1 MKQKNVILMVV
12 AVGCGLVAAFLTS
25 QMSAKGKVEQVDV
38 VVAAKDLPVGTTI
51 TRADAPKMLEIR
63 KMPKDG
69 LPPNYVASMEELYD
83 KRLSRP
89 VRAKETFNPQDL
101 LKGGAIMLPPG
112 HNMVSMPV
120 GVGQAAAGFVGPGSR
135 VDVLATV
142 RLSNKLHAFPLL
154 VNMLVITA
162 NSSTVYADNGSGAFP
177 NLSMVSFAVK
187 GKEALLLSLAK
198 SRGCTIEL
206 MLRNSESDA
215 SETNEKRIEENIKL
229 LSSDRD
235 EAAIKGANG
244 DGTKNPETDPR
255 PVNPPVEQPK
265 ITETPKPEPKEVPVA
280 PYPTPKV
287 VTVQVLVA
295 TRDIPVGTDV
305 TADLL
310 AEAFAIKEYP
320 IGVAT
325 DALNDLKPA
334 LGKVFK
340 FGVAKGQWVT
350 GNMVGLPGLKPSPV
364 YPFVEPKPGP
374 SATVEPPK
382 PDPKIEP
389 KIVEK
394 PVQKKYHDVA
404 VHDANKTVIWRYE
417 EVKPGQWK
425 KVAEL
430 TPEQLAEADKP
441 ATPTPPKPATP
452 DAAKKAD

>member
-51 TRADAPKMLEIR
+51 TRADAAKMLEIK

-69 LPPNYVASMEELYD
+69 LPPQYVATMEELYD

-101 LKGGAIMLPPG
+101 LKGGAILLPPG

-154 VNMLVITA
+154 VNMLVVA
-162 NSSTVYADNGSGAFP
+162 VNSTTVYADNGSGAFP

-206 MLRNSESDA
+206 MLRHADSDTA
-215 SETNEKRIEENIKL
+215 ETNEKRIEENIKL
-229 LSSDRD
+229 LSSEKD
-235 EAAIKGANG
+235 EADIKNANG
-244 DGTKNPETDPR
+244 GDAKNPETTTR
-255 PVNPPVEQPK
+255 PTEAPKVEVKQPEQPK
-265 ITETPKPEPKEVPVA
+265 ELPVA

-287 VTVQVLVA
+287 VTAQVLVA
-295 TRDIPVGTDV
+295 TRDIPAGTDV

-310 AEAFAIKEYP
+310 AEAFAMKEYP

-325 DALNDLKPA
+325 DALDDLKPA

-382 PDPKIEP
+382 PEPKVEP

-404 VHDANKTVIWRYE
+404 VHDAKGTVIWRYE

-430 TPEQLAEADKP
+430 TPEQATETDKP
-441 ATPTPPKPATP
+441 TAPKPATP